1 MVLKGTIIDESI
13 LDQFSGEQRQYIPP
27 EEDIPKT
34 RNQFKQRLFSS
45 PIDEK
50 QYIRKAFNDL
60 YKGVVMTKT
69 NDWNQEPYG
78 IYGIY
83 KARLAS
89 YTMGDNNIII
99 AIVPNDELPL
109 GTRKLIDSLQWISF
123 QTRTMTN
130 VKKDLNG
137 FNLPIQNY
145 MIKGENILNDRI
157 KVVKETST
165 KYIYNTTN
173 LPLKVEILKLNED
186 DTFSEEGT
194 IISALEVFQ
203 TVITLE

>member
-1 MVLKGTIIDESI
+1 MVLKGTIIDDSI
-13 LDQFSGEQRQYIPP
+13 LDNFSGQERQYLPP
-27 EEDIPKT
+27 VEDIPKT
-34 RNQFKQRLFSS
+34 TTQFKQRLYSN
-45 PIDEK
+45 PVDEK
-50 QYIRKAFNDL
+50 QHIRKAFNDL

-69 NDWNQEPYG
+69 NEWNQEPYG
-78 IYGIY
+78 VYGIY

-89 YTMGDNNIII
+89 YTMGDDNIII

-109 GTRKLIDSLQWISF
+109 GTRKLIDSLSWISF

-130 VKKDLNG
+130 IKKDLNG
-137 FNLPIQNY
+137 FNLPIQSY
-145 MIKGENILNDRI
+145 MIKGDNILNDRI

-165 KYIYNTTN
+165 KYVYNTSN
-173 LPLKVEILKLNED
+173 LPLKVEILKVNED
-186 DTFSEEGT
+186 DSFSEEGT